1 MFSYHLAHLV
11 LSTNSTLLKTKMF
24 LAELFETK
32 KFKTDEKVAI
42 LLCFNGRV
50 GVRAQQGCT

>member
-11 LSTNSTLLKTKMF
+11 LNQFHSPENKNILGRII
-24 LAELFETK
+24 
-32 KFKTDEKVAI
+32 KTDEKVAI

-50 GVRAQQGCT
+50 GFRAQQGCT